1 MATSKT
7 HWKRKLR
14 IRAKQLRGNKLDSH
28 AKRRTGWSVATYIT
42 NKGTKLLKA
51 IVGTKERK
59 VIIAKY
65 TKNRYIPPKNDLKA
79 NRKPNKV
86 EL

>member
-7 HWKRKLR
+7 HWKRRLRLR
-14 IRAKQLRGNKLDSH
+14 IRAKRLRNNKLDSH
-28 AKRRTGWSVATYIT
+28 A
-42 NKGTKLLKA
+42 
-51 IVGTKERK
+51 
-59 VIIAKY
+59 
-65 TKNRYIPPKNDLKA
+65 KNDLKA